1 MRESALEKAD
11 SALEQPQGHY
21 RVPIV
26 DPTYV
31 FGRSEWDLN
40 LWDVVCYCRHRARVA
55 EFETEDLVAWLRGKH
70 YTDERNAIRKA
81 FQFAL
86 VRALERGLL
95 IPVLR
100 TGEPVD
106 DLADPLAV
114 LRFFTEEG
122 IFTLDFPAWS
132 SKVQTSAPSFSK
144 PCGYLENGWVG
155 ATPAAAKAILNLLM
169 YALKD
174 GHTSLRIDKVYDF
187 LGNYMMR
194 KRIRTGIGQL
204 IGLQLISIQRD
215 RIVPRLNRLLEQAPT
230 ERTKSSLSDMLANI
244 LEVIGKKADPVQAS
258 HLVEVLR
265 RADLLRFA
273 LRRPQLLRAAYRDMR
288 RFTEKGPSS
297 ALVLAS
303 RRWAD
308 YPLAGRRW
316 AKVIAHATGLYKR
329 LKSGTDDAVR
339 IARFH
344 LSDRSHFEITPLT
357 RVELQRIDFDRA
369 EILVEV
375 ASETDSPRMD
385 QSPGE
390 GSPAKTADDGD
401 GRSVTLRFT
410 AEDGEDNP
418 IAEAEWAVGPSEQL
432 PQGRW
437 PWFARLDVTDALKRA
452 RDRLGPDDIPLLQTH
467 WRSTRVRRHMT
478 ATAVLKLRGARY
490 LPPT

>member
-244 LEVIGKKADPVQAS
+244 LEVIGKKADPVGRGAPPS
-258 HLVEVLR
+258 GPP
-265 RADLLRFA
+265 A
-273 LRRPQLLRAAYRDMR
+273 LRVAQTTAP
-288 RFTEKGPSS
+288 
-297 ALVLAS
+297 S
-303 RRWAD
+303 RRLSGHEKIHRERSFQRARSGQPALGRLPSGRPSLGQGNRPCHRAIQTPEERD
-308 YPLAGRRW
+308 GRR
-316 AKVIAHATGLYKR
+316 G
-329 LKSGTDDAVR
+329 
-339 IARFH
+339 
-344 LSDRSHFEITPLT
+344 SHRTVPPFGQEPL
-357 RVELQRIDFDRA
+357 R
-369 EILVEV
+369 
-375 ASETDSPRMD
+375 
-385 QSPGE
+385 
-390 GSPAKTADDGD
+390 
-401 GRSVTLRFT
+401 
-410 AEDGEDNP
+410 DNP
-418 IAEAEWAVGPSEQL
+418 VDSCRVAAHRFRPS
-432 PQGRW
+432 
-437 PWFARLDVTDALKRA
+437 
-452 RDRLGPDDIPLLQTH
+452 RDPR
-467 WRSTRVRRHMT
+467 
-478 ATAVLKLRGARY
+478 
-490 LPPT
+490 